1 MRRTM
6 LIAAALAAIPL
17 AAIAQE
23 QAPPAAPTMPAPAT
37 PEEFHHARETRM
49 AQGGRTLAALKQAA
63 DSGGDLAAL
72 APRIESLIAW
82 SDELPTLFPEGSE
95 AGHARPEIW
104 SNPAGFSAAAQ
115 RFQTATRA
123 LAAPA
128 AAGDRPAFLTAWT
141 AARAACGGCHAD
153 YKSD

>member
-1 MRRTM
+1 MRRF
-6 LIAAALAAIPL
+6 LLLAAVLAAIPP
-17 AAIAQE
+17 AAIAQND
-23 QAPPAAPTMPAPAT
+23 AAPAAPTT

-63 DSGGDLAAL
+63 DSGGDLTAL
-72 APRIESLIAW
+72 APRIESLISW

-104 SNPAGFSAAAQ
+104 SDRAGFTAAAQ
-115 RFQTATRA
+115 RFQTAARA

-141 AARAACGGCHAD
+141 AARAACGGCHEGYKAD
-153 YKSD
+153 

>member
-1 MRRTM
+1 MRRT
-6 LIAAALAAIPL
+6 LLLGVALAAIPL

-23 QAPPAAPTMPAPAT
+23 QAPPAAPTT
-37 PEEFHHARETRM
+37 PQEFHHAREAKMGEGR
-49 AQGGRTLAALKQAA
+49 RTLGALKQAA

-72 APRIESLIAW
+72 APRIAWLIAW

-95 AGHARPEIW
+95 AGDARPEIW
-104 SNPAGFSAAAQ
+104 SNQAGFTASAQ

-128 AAGDRPAFLTAWT
+128 AAGDRPAFLAAWS
-141 AARAACGGCHAD
+141 AVRASCGGCHAD

>member
-1 MRRTM
+1 MRPI
-6 LIAAALAAIPL
+6 LLLGAALAAIPL
-17 AAIAQE
+17 AATAQNE
-23 QAPPAAPTMPAPAT
+23 AAPAAPST
-37 PEEFHHARETRM
+37 PQEFHHARETRM
-49 AQGGRTLAALKQAA
+49 GEGRRNFAALKQAA

-72 APRIESLIAW
+72 APRIQGLIAW

-95 AGHARPEIW
+95 AGHTRPEIW
-104 SNPAGFSAAAQ
+104 SNPAAFTAAAQ

-141 AARAACGGCHAD
+141 AVRAACGGCHAD
-153 YKSD
+153 FKSD